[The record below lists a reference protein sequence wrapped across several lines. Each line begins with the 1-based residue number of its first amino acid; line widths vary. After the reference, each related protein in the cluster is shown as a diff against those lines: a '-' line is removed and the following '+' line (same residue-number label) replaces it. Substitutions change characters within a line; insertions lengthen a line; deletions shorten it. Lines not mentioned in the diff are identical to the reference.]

1 MGDYGKEAS
10 ESCSQ
15 HCVALDDDAQ
25 YTTKYN
31 YDPRHRI
38 RGLKSFLSRYIALFV
53 PYPLIVKKIW
63 ILSGSAT
70 LFFCLATL
78 EWPIRTQFALVWP
91 FFENICLNI
100 TKNAPE

>member
-31 YDPRHRI
+31 CDPRHRI

-53 PYPLIVKKIW
+53 PYPYPLIVKRFCQGV
-63 ILSGSAT
+63 LHC
-70 LFFCLATL
+70 LFCLATL
-78 EWPIRTQFALVWP
+78 EWPIRIQFALVWP

-100 TKNAPE
+100 T

>member
-70 LFFCLATL
+70 LFFFVL
-78 EWPIRTQFALVWP
+78 RHSSGQSG
-91 FFENICLNI
+91 LNLLLFGLFLK
-100 TKNAPE
+100 TSA

>member
-31 YDPRHRI
+31 CDPRHRI

-53 PYPLIVKKIW
+53 PYPLIVKNLDFVRECYIVFFV
-63 ILSGSAT
+63 LRHSSGQSGLNLLLFGLFLKTSA
-70 LFFCLATL
+70 
-78 EWPIRTQFALVWP
+78 
-91 FFENICLNI
+91 
-100 TKNAPE
+100 

>member
-31 YDPRHRI
+31 CDPRHRI

-53 PYPLIVKKIW
+53 PYPLIVKRFCQGVLHCFF
-63 ILSGSAT
+63 LSCDTRVANPDSICS
-70 LFFCLATL
+70 CLA
-78 EWPIRTQFALVWP
+78 
-91 FFENICLNI
+91 FF
-100 TKNAPE
+100 

>member
-31 YDPRHRI
+31 CDPRHRI

-70 LFFCLATL
+70 LFFLSCDTRVANPDSICSCLA
-78 EWPIRTQFALVWP
+78 
-91 FFENICLNI
+91 FF
-100 TKNAPE
+100 

>member
-31 YDPRHRI
+31 CDPRHCI
-38 RGLKSFLSRYIALFV
+38 RGLKAFFQGIYCIVCPLSSHR
-53 PYPLIVKKIW
+53 KK
-63 ILSGSAT
+63 SGFCQGV
-70 LFFCLATL
+70 LHCFFCLATL

-100 TKNAPE
+100 T